1 MNRADPTPDA
11 RPRVGHPERRLDGE
25 RASALLR
32 VQGLVAG
39 YSATDEVLKGVD
51 LRVDAG
57 ELVSVIGPNGAG
69 KSTLLKTIAGLLKPG
84 RGEIR
89 LGEQAIGGHLPREI
103 SRLGI
108 AYVPQENNIFPSMT
122 VRENL
127 EMGGFIEPRT
137 AKARIEAAFER
148 FPILAKRRRT
158 AARALSGGERQVLA
172 MAMSLMVEPK
182 MLLLDEPSAGLS
194 PIAAQRLFEDVV
206 AINRAGTAI
215 AMVEQNAREAL
226 TIAHRAYI
234 LVDGRNHRDGVAAT
248 LAADPDIRRIFLG
261 G

>member
-1 MNRADPTPDA
+1 MK
-11 RPRVGHPERRLDGE
+11 
-25 RASALLR
+25 LLETE
-32 VQGLVAG
+32 GLVAG
-39 YSATDEVLKGVD
+39 YSAADEVLKGVHFE
-51 LRVDAG
+51 VDSG
-57 ELVSVIGPNGAG
+57 EIVGIIGPNGAG

-84 RGEIR
+84 RGSIT
-89 LGEQAIGGHLPREI
+89 LTGQPIAGHAPRDV

-108 AYVPQENNIFPSMT
+108 AYVPQEQNIFPSMT

-127 EMGGFIEPRT
+127 EMGGYIDPRGSRH
-137 AKARIEAAFER
+137 RIELALER
-148 FPILAKRRRT
+148 FPILGKRRRV

-172 MAMSLMVEPK
+172 MAMALMVEPK
-182 MLLLDEPSAGLS
+182 LLLLDEPSAGLS
-194 PIAAQRLFEDVV
+194 PVAAQSLFEEIIAV
-206 AINRAGTAI
+206 NRAGTAI

-234 LVDGRNHRDGVAAT
+234 LVDGRNHRDGSAAA